1 MSMQIA
7 TRVSDEQAALFKE
20 TTRQLGTTPADAL
33 RMFISAFNDY
43 RGFPYE
49 VRLPRNDV
57 EPFGTKSGE
66 RPEQSELRDD
76 GQDRHR
82 RPQTAGIPSRR
93 S

>member
-7 TRVSDEQAALFKE
+7 TRVDDEQAALFKK

-57 EPFGTKSGE
+57 EPFASE
-66 RPEQSELRDD
+66 RDATEYASRLALRMSDET
-76 GQDRHR
+76 R
-82 RPQTAGIPSRR
+82 
-93 S
+93 

>member
-1 MSMQIA
+1 MSMQNA
-7 TRVSDEQAALFKE
+7 TRGDDEQAALFKE

-57 EPFGTKSGE
+57 EPFASE
-66 RPEQSELRDD
+66 RDATEYASRLALRMSDET
-76 GQDRHR
+76 R
-82 RPQTAGIPSRR
+82 
-93 S
+93 